1 MPQKPSESRS
11 PYHASDN
18 SHVRPNFGTSPRG
31 APLFSYHPSI
41 ASSYRETKM
50 LSQVKTKSYH
60 CLSRN
65 GKWTNIV
72 ACPQLA
78 ALDLHVLP
86 TSTNL

>member
-1 MPQKPSESRS
+1 
-11 PYHASDN
+11 
-18 SHVRPNFGTSPRG
+18 
-31 APLFSYHPSI
+31 
-41 ASSYRETKM
+41 M

-60 CLSRN
+60 CLSGN

-86 TSTNL
+86 TSTESQEPSSWMRLGPWAVAAPSMLTSRTPLSKRARILFSSILSGS